1 VSEETFS
8 GGEIAAAAASATS
21 APEAS
26 PTSEPSTPADT
37 ASSEPVSEPAP
48 ATEVPESD
56 GQPVSETQGEPPKE
70 RWSTILENA
79 RKKAVEETEA
89 QYAWA
94 KGTERAEF
102 EAART
107 WMSLANRD
115 PFLALDRLVQGM
127 AQTPEG
133 KQQLATYFGRSLSQ
147 SRQAAQPQAPEM
159 PGPDIPTSESNGQP
173 VVYSAQRMQELLQW
187 QQQQLLQQVDQR
199 ISPFKQEREAK
210 EREARTNAYT
220 ESAISRVKDR
230 PGFTEHKEDIV
241 RAYAAMPVVEG
252 EDEAAKLMQA
262 YLDVVG
268 PKLTFQARQQ
278 AVADI
283 TRKASASTVN
293 PAAVSGKSFDYSKAT
308 LEEALAYE
316 WKKRGGK

>member
-8 GGEIAAAAASATS
+8 GGDIAAAAASATS

-89 QYAWA
+89 QYVWA
-94 KGTERAEF
+94 KGVERAEF

-107 WMSLANRD
+107 WMQLANRD
-115 PFLALDRLVQGM
+115 SFLALDRLVQGM

-133 KQQLATYFGRSLSQ
+133 QQQLQSYFGRALSQ
-147 SRQAAQPQAPEM
+147 SRTAQPQAPQM